1 VRIERE
7 EIIAAYDKGPR
18 AVVRLV
24 TRIVRHFEKTIGR
37 LEDTIE
43 LLVIDMG
50 VQSRTTRELAEENRR
65 LGERIAEL
73 ESRLNMSSRNSSKP
87 PSSDGLSKPPAKKRN
102 TGGSPGGQ
110 KGHEGHTLR
119 MVDDPDRVITHDVT
133 ECARCG
139 RSLDRVAPA
148 YEARQVFD
156 LPPIAIEVTEHRSEK
171 KTCPSCGFENKAA
184 FPEGVEGSAQY
195 GPRVTACAVYLNQY
209 HLLPY
214 ARLSEAMSDL
224 FDCPV
229 SQGTLVNATR
239 AASERLRGFE
249 QEVKQRIAASPVA
262 CFDET
267 GMRVQGK
274 GAWLHVASTD
284 GLTHYGVHPRRGRE
298 ATDDIGIL
306 PGFSGTAEHDCWSPY
321 LTYDCSH
328 ALCCAHLIREL
339 TFQHEECSQEW
350 ALDMIELLL
359 EANEVVKEAKDKGR
373 AGLSRSRLKAFEK
386 RYKRILASGFA
397 ANPLPDTR
405 DQPVRRGRKKKTKAR
420 NLLERLRDHQREVLR
435 FTNDFSV
442 PFDNNLAERDLRMA
456 KVKQKIS
463 GTFRSWDGASDFC
476 RIRGYISTAR
486 KNSVPVIGAL
496 VDVFLGKPFVPGAVE
511 T

>member
-1 VRIERE
+1 MHVERE
-7 EIIAAYDKGPR
+7 EMIAAYNKGPR
-18 AVVRLV
+18 AVIKLV
-24 TRIVRHFEKTIGR
+24 NKIVRHFEKAIDKFKGDVER
-37 LEDTIE
+37 L
-43 LLVIDMG
+43 
-50 VQSRTTRELAEENRR
+50 SREVGALREENLR
-65 LGERIAEL
+65 LAQRISEL
-73 ESRLNMSSRNSSKP
+73 ESRLNMNSRNSSKP
-87 PSSDGLSKPPAKKRN
+87 PSSDGLSKPPAARKK
-102 TGGSPGGQ
+102 TGKPPGGQ

-119 MVDDPDRVITHDVT
+119 MVEDPDRVITHRVT

-139 RSLDRVAPA
+139 RSLDRVASA
-148 YEARQVFD
+148 CEARQVFD
-156 LPPIAIEVTEHRSEK
+156 LPPIAIQVTEHRSEK
-171 KTCPSCGFENKAA
+171 KDCPSCGFESKAA
-184 FPEGVEGSAQY
+184 FPPGVDQSAQY

-224 FDCPV
+224 FGCPV

-239 AASERLRGFE
+239 AASERLRGVE
-249 QEVKQRIAASPVA
+249 QEIKQRIAEAPVV

-267 GMRVQGK
+267 GMRVEGK

-284 GLTHYGVHPRRGRE
+284 KLTHYAVHPRRGRQ

-306 PGFSGTAEHDCWSPY
+306 PGFTGTAEHDCWSPY

-339 TFQHEECSQEW
+339 TFPAEECAQDW
-350 ALDMIELLL
+350 ALDMTELLL
-359 EANEVVKEAKDKGR
+359 EANEAVKEAKALGR
-373 AGLSRSRLKAFEK
+373 TGLSHSGLKGFEK
-386 RYKRILASGFA
+386 RYKRILARGFA

-405 DQPVRRGRKKKTKAR
+405 DQPARRGRKKKTKAR
-420 NLLERLRDHQREVLR
+420 NLLERLRDYQCEVLR
-435 FTNDFSV
+435 FMNDFSV
-442 PFDNNLAERDLRMA
+442 PFTNNLAEADLRMA

-463 GTFRSWDGASDFC
+463 GTFRSRDGARDFC

-486 KNSVPVIGAL
+486 KNSVPAIGAL